1 MYASQSELIRKGLE
15 PVVPASHRDNP
26 VAVGGE
32 ASYDRRAEAGGCS
45 CDEDLHFNLLTRGFD
60 VCCNGLVV
68 RVPPL
73 LSHWAKNRHGEILA
87 NRDARREFEDAW
99 TESQYLSPLL
109 GSAALRRAIYF
120 FEK

>member
-1 MYASQSELIRKGLE
+1 MHIDLSEFLEENLYWQFLNKIVYSQLSGSPR
-15 PVVPASHRDNP
+15 PP
-26 VAVGGE
+26 GE
-32 ASYDRRAEAGGCS
+32 G
-45 CDEDLHFNLLTRGFD
+45 
-60 VCCNGLVV
+60 
-68 RVPPL
+68 P